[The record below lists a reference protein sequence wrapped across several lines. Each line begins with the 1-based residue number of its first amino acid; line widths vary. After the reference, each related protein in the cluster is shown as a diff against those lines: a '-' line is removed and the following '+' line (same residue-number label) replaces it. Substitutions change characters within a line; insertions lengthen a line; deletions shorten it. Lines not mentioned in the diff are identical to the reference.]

1 MYLRNRRFSS
11 NGHFNLL
18 YGQNYLRYKRVT
30 NSSLSVRRK
39 RCKKCGEKIYVEFQP
54 NEKFIF
60 KCPNCS
66 RKNRKVF
73 YAF

>member
-1 MYLRNRRFSS
+1 MKNTMYSY
-11 NGHFNLL
+11 LL
-18 YGQNYLRYKRVT
+18 NDKIKNHSMILCT
-30 NSSLSVRRK
+30 EIE
-39 RCKKCGEKIYVEFQP
+39 CKKCGEKIYVEFQP

-60 KCPNCS
+60 KCPNYS

>member
-1 MYLRNRRFSS
+1 MKDEIINIIKEAMGENYKKVLWIFQEHIKNLINCYPSNENGLVFEYKSRISS
-11 NGHFNLL
+11 
-18 YGQNYLRYKRVT
+18 
-30 NSSLSVRRK
+30 
-39 RCKKCGEKIYVEFQP
+39 
-54 NEKFIF
+54 KFIF

>member
-1 MYLRNRRFSS
+1 MKDEIINIIKEAMGENYKKVLWIFQEHIKNLINCYPS
-11 NGHFNLL
+11 NE
-18 YGQNYLRYKRVT
+18 
-30 NSSLSVRRK
+30 S
-39 RCKKCGEKIYVEFQP
+39 GEKIYVEFQP

>member
-1 MYLRNRRFSS
+1 MKNTMYPY
-11 NGHFNLL
+11 LL
-18 YGQNYLRYKRVT
+18 NDKIKNHSMILCT
-30 NSSLSVRRK
+30 EIE
-39 RCKKCGEKIYVEFQP
+39 CKKCGEKIYVEFQT

-73 YAF
+73 YAFCRSYIIIF